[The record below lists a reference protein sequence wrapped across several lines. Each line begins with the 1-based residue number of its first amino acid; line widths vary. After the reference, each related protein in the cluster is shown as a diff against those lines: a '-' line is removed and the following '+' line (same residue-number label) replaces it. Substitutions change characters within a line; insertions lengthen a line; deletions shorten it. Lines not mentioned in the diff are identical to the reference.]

1 MKRYEIAI
9 AVASGYLI
17 VYLLLFE
24 LNAPFWML
32 GLMFSL
38 SPIPVLWMAYQILSN
53 APYKGPGLEP
63 GEEFG
68 YEDADKNQLGIF

>member
-9 AVASGYLI
+9 IIASGYLLL
-17 VYLLLFE
+17 YLLMFE
-24 LNAPFWML
+24 ANAPFWIV

-38 SPIPVLWMAYQILSN
+38 SPIPVFWMAYQILSN
-53 APYKGPGLEP
+53 ATYKGPELET

-68 YEDADKNQLGIF
+68 YQDADKNKLGTF